1 MRKFK
6 TDTMVSLVANKPTT
20 SKGPVSLGYDFAL
33 LGLPAREARVE
44 VIRNAAESAAVKI
57 QNAVDEDQRVEMLAE
72 LAASTYRL
80 LDPRRRKRI
89 LERIQLSNLSEIE
102 TTIASVAK
110 VPLVDPQRDNDTA
123 PQDALV
129 VAELIESAQADGDA
143 SSHGEGT
150 SSQDTNC
157 MTVQRKSLQD
167 VTCPCDPSGRS
178 TSLRIRT
185 TRSSHRRFGCRM
197 GLIALGTLSAF
208 ITSVTAI
215 AWMVLN

>member
-6 TDTMVSLVANKPTT
+6 TDTMVSLVANKPTK

-33 LGLPAREARVE
+33 LGLPARESRVE
-44 VIRNAAESAAVKI
+44 VIRNAAESAAEKI

-72 LAASTYRL
+72 LATSTYRL

-89 LERIQLSNLSEIE
+89 LERIQLSNLSEVE
-102 TTIASVAK
+102 TNIASVAK
-110 VPLVDPQRDNDTA
+110 VPLVDPQRDDQANA
-123 PQDALV
+123 QDSLV
-129 VAELIESAQADGDA
+129 VAELIDSARSDEDA
-143 SSHGEGT
+143 T
-150 SSQDTNC
+150 SQCQKTIDEDANC
-157 MTVQRKSLQD
+157 TAVQRKSLQD
-167 VTCPCDPSGRS
+167 VACPCDPTGRS
-178 TSLRIRT
+178 TSLRMRA

-197 GLIALGTLSAF
+197 GLIALGTLSAL